1 MMIERSTH
9 HLLSFKVRVG
19 LKQSLHKIQTSITR
33 SQKVT
38 NPMRVSNAYI
48 HMIER
53 WFITKEWGAI
63 YGKNTTTMRASCNG
77 RKSLLNGKIPSLK
90 VISNGKYDGLI
101 PLLETS

>member
-9 HLLSFKVRVG
+9 HLLSLKVRVG

-48 HMIER
+48 HIIER

-63 YGKNTTTMRASCNG
+63 YGKNQNFSKA
-77 RKSLLNGKIPSLK
+77 KAL
-90 VISNGKYDGLI
+90 
-101 PLLETS
+101 TSRLDPNS